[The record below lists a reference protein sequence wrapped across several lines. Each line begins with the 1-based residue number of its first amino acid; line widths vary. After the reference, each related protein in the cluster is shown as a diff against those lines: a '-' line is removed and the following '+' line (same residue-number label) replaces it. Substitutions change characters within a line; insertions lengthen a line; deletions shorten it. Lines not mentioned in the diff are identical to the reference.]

1 MKQFIIQIVAFSLI
15 GCVVW
20 GLSRLLRCRSFDSGI
35 AKPRKSSLEALA
47 AVACSMLFIYLLML
61 RQRLRHGPTPGS
73 EPRFEQFSDLI
84 PQLVVLVVYF
94 LPAGIFMFKAREPL
108 RSAGITRVN
117 LWASLLVGVALA
129 VLTFYFQPGGLL
141 AKLGRIELRHGIALV
156 FYGCVGF
163 GEEFLFR
170 GYLQN
175 RLIAWLGKWQG
186 WVLASTTMAI
196 VHLPHRFLIAGQ
208 SLGDSLIASCAL
220 IPVSLLMGFIMLCV
234 RNVVAP
240 GMFHT
245 FANWVNK
252 LN

>member
-1 MKQFIIQIVAFSLI
+1 MKQFVIQIIVFSII
-15 GCVVW
+15 GGAVW
-20 GLSRLLRCRSFDSGI
+20 GLSRLLRCKSLDSGI

-47 AVACSMLFIYLLML
+47 AVACSMLLVGLLML

-73 EPRFEQFSDLI
+73 APRFEQLSDLI

-94 LPAGIFMFKAREPL
+94 LPAGIFIFKAREPL

-117 LWASLLVGVALA
+117 LWASLLIGAALA

-141 AKLGRIELRHGIALV
+141 AKLGGIELRHGIALV
-156 FYGCVGF
+156 FYACVGF

-175 RLIAWLGKWQG
+175 RFIAWLGKWQG
-186 WVLASTTMAI
+186 WLLASVTMAL
-196 VHLPHRFLIAGQ
+196 VHLPHRFLIEGQ
-208 SLGDSLIASCAL
+208 SLGDSFIASCAL

-245 FANWVNK
+245 FANWVNE